1 MPIGRN
7 RGAAIFAFFVVLGSA
22 CLAAG
27 GALAAPITDYI
38 TVQPID
44 ICSGAAGTTT
54 GCAPINSLGQNYK
67 TAAVGA
73 IGPIASGVNV
83 TRAIWN
89 QIGLDITFL
98 PAVQYPNAGQFL
110 TLSVNA
116 NSNPLTST
124 QFQTLSDQSGISEG
138 LPPSPAP
145 PLNGNPSTINM
156 FYVNTLMPVTPPGG
170 TLYGFSWI
178 NNNGVAIAANSLSPV
193 SGRPDTVAH
202 ELGHNLGLNHMDQ
215 FNPGSPPS
223 NLMTAGDTRT
233 LSSLGTVLNNLK
245 SGSADQLNA
254 LQTGRVLDPS
264 GFVNPIPEVDARV
277 VAPGSSPGPFTVG
290 FVAPGRPGEFLLKLT
305 LAAPEGV
312 LFESGTFAVTSGSTG
327 VPGNVTCE
335 ALCSGSSITLDFT
348 KGTFV
353 NGATLGYT
361 IAVCQQ
367 NSEGCTSGRPDLLL
381 AGGTYTFEFETDN
394 GSGTPVEQFQTTSQL
409 AEAGDDIADLTA
421 SSQLPDLM
429 IPSEI
434 LNPTTFVGFTTIPCT
449 ATDGTCPP
457 LMLADADPA
466 EDNPPVPEPPSIA
479 ILLAGLLTIP
489 GLHWWMLRRVPINI

>member
-1 MPIGRN
+1 
-7 RGAAIFAFFVVLGSA
+7 
-22 CLAAG
+22 
-27 GALAAPITDYI
+27 
-38 TVQPID
+38 
-44 ICSGAAGTTT
+44 
-54 GCAPINSLGQNYK
+54 
-67 TAAVGA
+67 
-73 IGPIASGVNV
+73 
-83 TRAIWN
+83 
-89 QIGLDITFL
+89 L

-156 FYVNTLMPVTPPGG
+156 FLVNTLMPVTPPGG

-215 FNPGSPPS
+215 FNPG
-223 NLMTAGDTRT
+223 DTRT

-245 SGSADQLNA
+245 SGAADQLNA

-312 LFESGTFAVTSGSTG
+312 LFEPGTFAVTSGSTG

-479 ILLAGLLTIP
+479 IMLAGLLAIP
-489 GLHWWMLRRVPINI
+489 GLHWWMLRRVPIQYLKPIPSQ

>member
-1 MPIGRN
+1 MERDISRRPDKNIPLRRVREIGVYAYRSQPGRRHFCIFCRSWQRLPGRGRRARGADHRLHNRATDRHLLGRGRHHNRLRSDQQPGTELQDGSGRCDRPHRLGCQRHPRN
-7 RGAAIFAFFVVLGSA
+7 LEPDRARHHLFAGGSVSQCRSISDLERQRQLEPADQYPVSNPLRPKRDLGGAAALPGAAIE
-22 CLAAG
+22 
-27 GALAAPITDYI
+27 
-38 TVQPID
+38 
-44 ICSGAAGTTT
+44 
-54 GCAPINSLGQNYK
+54 
-67 TAAVGA
+67 
-73 IGPIASGVNV
+73 
-83 TRAIWN
+83 W
-89 QIGLDITFL
+89 
-98 PAVQYPNAGQFL
+98 
-110 TLSVNA
+110 
-116 NSNPLTST
+116 
-124 QFQTLSDQSGISEG
+124 E
-138 LPPSPAP
+138 
-145 PLNGNPSTINM
+145 
-156 FYVNTLMPVTPPGG
+156 
-170 TLYGFSWI
+170 
-178 NNNGVAIAANSLSPV
+178 PV

-245 SGSADQLNA
+245 SGAADQLNA